1 MLFACALEN
10 LLSMTEKSGNLQ
22 NDLKRDILESVSTL
36 FADVMNVLE
45 EKGKT
50 INVLECEVKKMET
63 ERVSFMKELSVR
75 VQPTPCLL
83 YTSRCV

>member
-1 MLFACALEN
+1 M
-10 LLSMTEKSGNLQ
+10 
-22 NDLKRDILESVSTL
+22 STL
-36 FADVMNVLE
+36 RKVFADVINVLE
-45 EKGKT
+45 EKGKS

-63 ERVSFMKELSVR
+63 ERVSFMKDLSVR